1 MDKPTAGCSLLYS
14 TCGLK
19 ICSFKAR
26 LNGNDIP
33 VAPPSI
39 THSCLRLRFASRLFA
54 SRLNDES
61 VIHAPTTINFHLLIY
76 PDSFAE

>member
-1 MDKPTAGCSLLYS
+1 MYKPTAGCSLLYS

-39 THSCLRLRFASRLFA
+39 THSCLRLRFASRL
-54 SRLNDES
+54 NDES